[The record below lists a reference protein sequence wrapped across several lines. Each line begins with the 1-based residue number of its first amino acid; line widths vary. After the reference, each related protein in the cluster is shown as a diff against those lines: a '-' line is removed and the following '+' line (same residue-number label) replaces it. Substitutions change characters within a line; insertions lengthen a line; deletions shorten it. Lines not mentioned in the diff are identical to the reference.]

1 MNEQLLKNIVESALL
16 AAGRPLRIDHLL
28 DLFEQDQRPERSEV
42 RKALE
47 SLQADYEDRGLTLK
61 EVASGFRIQVKPAM
75 GDWLNRLWQERPPRY
90 SRALLE
96 TLALIA
102 YRQPLT
108 RGEIEDVRGVA
119 VSTNIMRTLLERHWV
134 RVVGHRDVP
143 GRPALYATTREFLD
157 YFSMKSLDELPPLT
171 ELKDFDNLTV
181 ELDLAYPEQASEAPS
196 SDETETPGTPE
207 LSADSGEESAS
218 LALPSID
225 DLEVPT
231 GDTVTVRPLTEEEAA
246 KTPEEFEADRRAEA
260 EEPKQEG
267 IKATEK
273 LS

>member
-16 AAGRPLRIDHLL
+16 AAGRPLKIDHLL
-28 DLFEQDQRPERSEV
+28 DLFEESQRPERADM

-47 SLQADYEDRGLTLK
+47 SLQEDYEIRGITLK
-61 EVASGFRIQVKPAM
+61 EVASGFRIQVKPDM

-96 TLALIA
+96 TLAMIA

-119 VSTNIMRTLLERHWV
+119 VSTNIMRSLLERNWV

-157 YFSMKSLDELPPLT
+157 YFSMKSLDELPMLT
-171 ELKDFDNLTV
+171 ELKDFENLTV
-181 ELDLAYPEQASEAPS
+181 ELDLTHPNQSAEASPPHDEPEPVAPAAA
-196 SDETETPGTPE
+196 G
-207 LSADSGEESAS
+207 

-225 DLEVPT
+225 DLEAPT
-231 GDTVTVRPLTEEEAA
+231 GDTITVRPLTDEEAA
-246 KTPEEFEADRRAEA
+246 KTPERFEADRQKEVEGQVEDAR
-260 EEPKQEG
+260 QE
-267 IKATEK
+267 IKATEG

>member
-28 DLFEQDQRPERSEV
+28 ELFEENQRPERGDV

-47 SLQADYEDRGLTLK
+47 GLQQDYEFRGLTLK
-61 EVASGFRIQVKPAM
+61 EVASGFRIQVKPDM
-75 GDWLNRLWQERPPRY
+75 SDWLKRLWQERPPRY

-157 YFSMKSLDELPPLT
+157 YFGMKSLDELPLLT

-181 ELDLAYPEQASEAPS
+181 ELDLAYPDQSAETTPPSGESEPSADEEEAP
-196 SDETETPGTPE
+196 
-207 LSADSGEESAS
+207 AS

-225 DLEVPT
+225 DLEAPT
-231 GDTVTVRPLTEEEAA
+231 GDTITVRPLTEEEAA
-246 KTPEEFEADRRAEA
+246 KTPEEFEADRQAQEEGQAEDA
-260 EEPKQEG
+260 KRE
-267 IKATEK
+267 IKATEQ